1 MDESKKIAKT
11 PYAWLI
17 LVAACLAHCFWNIAI
32 IQPGGLSQFFF
43 DPAGAYLY
51 TPMEFSMVMTVPFL
65 TTGLFGL
72 VFGVWADKKSLAI
85 ATDVGAILGLIGVIA
100 RVFLCDGGF
109 MPMFWSSF
117 LMGFGLAGLNAN
129 ASKIFASW
137 FRPEKVAM
145 LMGLYIGS
153 CTLGAAIALGIG
165 ALFDGLR
172 SAFTFSAILGVVV
185 VVIYVAILRDRPKG
199 EPKPAAEPTI
209 EYLKVV
215 ASKKLIWLA
224 ALAAAIFIAFGTTQN
239 SYLTQAL
246 TTITGADLLGAG
258 FVGTIVNVAVI
269 CGSLFWP
276 WFATKVGRFR
286 IVAVGAVLAAVCTA
300 IAIFALPFGTW
311 TYVLYFIVGFG
322 AGGGAPIVMAMPAL
336 MPGVGA
342 KYAGAGGGL
351 ISTVMN
357 LASFVLPS
365 FVLAPLFANDMSVLF
380 TVIVVG
386 YVLFAV
392 SLFVIPEVGRKGK
405 IWKQGGSEGAVR

>member
-1 MDESKKIAKT
+1 MGESTSMAKT

-17 LVAACLAHCFWNIAI
+17 LFVTCLAHCFWNIAI

-43 DPAGAYLY
+43 DPSAAHVY

-85 ATDVGAILGLIGVIA
+85 ATDVGAILGAIGLIA
-100 RVFLCDGGF
+100 RVFCVGGGF
-109 MPMFWSSF
+109 LPVFLSSF

-137 FRPEKVAM
+137 FKAEKVAM

-153 CTLGAAIALGIG
+153 CTLGAAIALGTG
-165 ALFDGLR
+165 AFFDALQ
-172 SAFTFSAILGVVV
+172 SAFIFSAILGVIVV
-185 VVIYVAILRDRPKG
+185 VLYVAILRDRPKG
-199 EPKPAAEPTI
+199 EEKPQAEPTM

-224 ALAAAIFIAFGTTQN
+224 ALSAAIFIAFGTTQN

-246 TTITGADLLGAG
+246 TTITGADLVSAG

-276 WFATKVGRFR
+276 WFATRIGRFR
-286 IVAVGAVLAAVCTA
+286 IAAVGALLAAIFTA
-300 IAIFALPFGTW
+300 IAIFMLPFGTY

-357 LASFVLPS
+357 LASFLLPS
-365 FVLAPLFANDMSVLF
+365 FVLAPLFAGNMVTLF
-380 TVIVVG
+380 TVIAIG
-386 YVLFAV
+386 YVIFAV
-392 SLFVIPEVGRKGK
+392 SLFIIPEVGRKGK
-405 IWKQGGSEGAVR
+405 IWQESHAEDAA

>member
-1 MDESKKIAKT
+1 MSGSTGMAKT

-17 LVAACLAHCFWNIAI
+17 LFVTCLAHCFWNIAI

-43 DPAGAYLY
+43 DPSAAYVY

-72 VFGVWADKKSLAI
+72 VFGVWADKQSLAI
-85 ATDVGAILGLIGVIA
+85 ATDVGAVLGVIGLIA
-100 RVFLCDGGF
+100 RLFCVDGGF
-109 MPMFWSSF
+109 LPVFLSSF

-137 FRPEKVAM
+137 FKAEKVAT
-145 LMGLYIGS
+145 LMGFYIGS
-153 CTLGAAIALGIG
+153 CTLGAAIALGSG
-165 ALFDGLR
+165 AFFSTLQ
-172 SAFTFSAILGVVV
+172 SAFTFSAILGVIVV
-185 VVIYVAILRDRPKG
+185 VLYVAILRDRPKG
-199 EPKPAAEPTI
+199 EEKPQPEPTT
-209 EYLKVV
+209 EYLRVV

-224 ALAAAIFIAFGTTQN
+224 ALSAAIFIAFGTTQN

-246 TTITGADLLGAG
+246 TTIAGADLVSAG

-276 WFATKVGRFR
+276 WFATKIGRFR
-286 IVAVGAVLAAVCTA
+286 IAAVGALLAAVFTA
-300 IAIFALPFGTW
+300 IAIFMLPFGTY

-357 LASFVLPS
+357 LASFLLPS
-365 FVLAPLFANDMSVLF
+365 FVLAPLFASEMTTLF
-380 TVIVVG
+380 TVIVIG
-386 YVLFAV
+386 YILFAV
-392 SLFVIPEVGRKGK
+392 SLFIIPEVGRKGK
-405 IWKQGGSEGAVR
+405 IWKESHSEGAA